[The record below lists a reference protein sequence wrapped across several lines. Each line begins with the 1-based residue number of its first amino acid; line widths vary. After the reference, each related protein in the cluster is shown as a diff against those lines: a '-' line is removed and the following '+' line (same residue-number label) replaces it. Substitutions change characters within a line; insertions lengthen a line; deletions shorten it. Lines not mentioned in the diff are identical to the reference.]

1 MSQAKPYVISKWQ
14 VWRAF
19 ELVKANEG
27 AAGIDKQT
35 LADYEENLQD
45 NLYKLWNR
53 LSSGCYF
60 PPAVKAVAI
69 PKKPGGER
77 ILGIP
82 TVSDRIAQMVV
93 KLEFEPE
100 VEPHFLPDSYGYR
113 PCKSALDAIGVTIGY
128 SNIVKMAVV
137 KDTMKIGSL
146 TFLAIHL
153 DVGYVRIANEI
164 VCLSVLRR
172 R

>member
-19 ELVKANEG
+19 ELVKANAG

-35 LADYEENLQD
+35 IADYEENLQD

-69 PKKPGGER
+69 PKKTGGER
-77 ILGIP
+77 ILGTAILIMTTTYP
-82 TVSDRIAQMVV
+82 ISSLGGRIIRLSSLQDQ
-93 KLEFEPE
+93 L
-100 VEPHFLPDSYGYR
+100 
-113 PCKSALDAIGVTIGY
+113 
-128 SNIVKMAVV
+128 SNIKLMRC
-137 KDTMKIGSL
+137 SQ
-146 TFLAIHL
+146 
-153 DVGYVRIANEI
+153 
-164 VCLSVLRR
+164 LSKQK
-172 R
+172 